1 MTMDVIASPA
11 PAPAPGI
18 RHAVFA
24 ERQQRLERQ
33 LDEQARHWWQDA
45 REQLARQP
53 SANTLV
59 LLSSQ
64 CRRRLGDTPL
74 AASPDW
80 NLTQLARTLLLAQLL
95 EQQAGADQ
103 PALLRQL
110 FLWGDDQEKAALLK
124 ALDDLDSQG
133 ASLDLALQAGRTNNR
148 EVFAAIALDNPFAA
162 RHYPDRAFHQ
172 LVLKALGMG
181 LDSRRIHGLAER
193 RSVDLNQLAL
203 DLMEEQLAAERE
215 VSCGLPQAIAFDLLS
230 QAQRQRLRGLCQQ
243 GRLPAHWLEHFPPGA

>member
-1 MTMDVIASPA
+1 MNMDPIA
-11 PAPAPGI
+11 PAPLALVI
-18 RHAVFA
+18 RHGAFA
-24 ERQQRLERQ
+24 ERQQLLERH
-33 LDEQARHWWQDA
+33 LDDASRSWWQQA

-53 SANTLV
+53 SANTLM

-64 CRRRLGDTPL
+64 CRRRLASALL
-74 AASPDW
+74 APSPDC
-80 NLTQLARTLLLAQLL
+80 NRIQLARALLLAQLL
-95 EQQAGADQ
+95 EQQAGAGQ
-103 PALLRQL
+103 LALLRQL

-162 RHYPDRAFHQ
+162 RHYPERAFHQ
-172 LVLKALGMG
+172 LVLKTLGMG
-181 LDSRRIHGLAER
+181 LDSRHIHGLAER

-215 VSCGLPQAIAFDLLS
+215 VADGLPQAIAFELLS
-230 QAQRQRLRGLCQQ
+230 QAQLQRLRGLYQQ
-243 GRLPAHWLEHFPPGA
+243 GRLPAHWRDHFPAGG

>member
-1 MTMDVIASPA
+1 MNMDALSFAQPA
-11 PAPAPGI
+11 LAI
-18 RHAVFA
+18 RHAAFA
-24 ERQQRLERQ
+24 ERQQVLERH
-33 LDEQARHWWQDA
+33 LDDESRRWWQQA
-45 REQLARQP
+45 REQLARAP

-64 CRRRLGDTPL
+64 CRRRLGDAPL
-74 AASPDW
+74 AASPHSSR
-80 NLTQLARTLLLAQLL
+80 TQLARALLLAQLL
-95 EQQAGADQ
+95 EQQAGAEQ
-103 PALLRQL
+103 LALLRQL

-148 EVFAAIALDNPFAA
+148 EVFAALALDNPFAA

-181 LDSRRIHGLAER
+181 LDSRRIDGLAER

-215 VSCGLPQAIAFDLLS
+215 VSYGLPQAIAFELLS

-243 GRLPAHWLEHFPPGA
+243 GRLPGHWREHFPAGA

>member
-1 MTMDVIASPA
+1 MSMDLISTPSPA
-11 PAPAPGI
+11 LAI
-18 RHAVFA
+18 RHAAFA
-24 ERQQRLERQ
+24 ERQRLLERH
-33 LDEQARHWWQDA
+33 LHDDSRRWWQQA

-64 CRRRLGDTPL
+64 CRRRLGDAPL
-74 AASPDW
+74 DLGAGCSR
-80 NLTQLARTLLLAQLL
+80 TQLARALLLAQLL

-103 PALLRQL
+103 LALLRQL

-162 RHYPDRAFHQ
+162 RHYQDRAFHQ
-172 LVLKALGMG
+172 LVLKTLGMG

-215 VSCGLPQAIAFDLLS
+215 VSNGLPQAIAFALLS
-230 QAQRQRLRGLCQQ
+230 QAQRQRLRSLCQN
-243 GRLPAHWLEHFPPGA
+243 GRLPAHWLEHFPAGT